1 MTLVALLLV
10 KAVSHVLL
18 PTCWHGFIWSAV
30 FTHLEH
36 IVMGAGRLS
45 ITRLFE
51 RISLLNNLTKR
62 EKYWLFPSVFLF
74 SIRYPALK
82 LLISMRQTY
91 MMCGVMY
98 SVYVCVCV
106 LLCWHKDI
114 LMVIILHSV
123 TSEVSYVSECLVLN
137 QNKQSCHVQTV
148 ELGKKDVSLNTEHA
162 ELRRRWNI
170 EASPQ
175 IIHTSA
181 SLGRIRLRKYVF
193 NGTFE
198 QERLLCFPVMFSLSF
213 PNCSVPS
220 VSIHRLWSHLQ
231 KQWWPRHQVQ
241 HRHKW
246 NGDSPDKH
254 NICEYILLVCRVLNQ
269 IAWIYHDLNGISLI
283 STRSISTWRSI
294 LSLPIWSTY
303 SSLMMWN
310 R

>member
-36 IVMGAGRLS
+36 IVMGAGRLP

-114 LMVIILHSV
+114 PDGDNPPQRDIW
-123 TSEVSYVSECLVLN
+123 
-137 QNKQSCHVQTV
+137 
-148 ELGKKDVSLNTEHA
+148 G
-162 ELRRRWNI
+162 ELRFWMSGSEPKQTKLSRPN
-170 EASPQ
+170 
-175 IIHTSA
+175 
-181 SLGRIRLRKYVF
+181 GRAR
-193 NGTFE
+193 
-198 QERLLCFPVMFSLSF
+198 
-213 PNCSVPS
+213 
-220 VSIHRLWSHLQ
+220 
-231 KQWWPRHQVQ
+231 
-241 HRHKW
+241 
-246 NGDSPDKH
+246 
-254 NICEYILLVCRVLNQ
+254 
-269 IAWIYHDLNGISLI
+269 
-283 STRSISTWRSI
+283 
-294 LSLPIWSTY
+294 
-303 SSLMMWN
+303 
-310 R
+310 